1 MANGVWE
8 PLRDVDI
15 LIAGEEGMGK
25 SCKCTK
31 IEATSAARGAAFEE
45 RKHKLRHE
53 EMLSGGSWAPV
64 EDFGTR
70 YKLSCRAEGDEDF
83 EAPDLNN
90 AVSTLVVRSMKPAGR
105 QHFVPTKYWLRR
117 VRVITLAEV
126 LDNCK
131 HDESFYFI
139 YDCWLE
145 GQAVFRGGGMRGV
158 AGGRKRK

>member
-1 MANGVWE
+1 
-8 PLRDVDI
+8 
-15 LIAGEEGMGK
+15 
-25 SCKCTK
+25 
-31 IEATSAARGAAFEE
+31 
-45 RKHKLRHE
+45 
-53 EMLSGGSWAPV
+53 MLSGGSWAPL

-83 EAPDLNN
+83 LAPDLDN
-90 AVSTLVVRSMKPAGR
+90 AVSTLVVRLMKPAGR

-126 LDNCK
+126 LDNYK
-131 HDESFYFI
+131 HDESFYSI

-145 GQAVFRGGGMRGV
+145 GQVVFRGGGMRGV